1 MVLHHMYASTSNGL
15 SCIWRMINTD
25 DHDCDEWS
33 ANAEDKQLSPAY
45 HWCHWGPISATLI
58 VVIIGLSTSIVHVS
72 WWDITTFSGALDFML
87 FLFWNYMVLRYMYLA
102 CMLGPGFSKIG
113 WHPEEDE
120 HWKYFRYCYR
130 CRRCVLLMDHHCPW
144 INNCVGQRNQIYF
157 VKFLFFAIVGSAH
170 AAIVL
175 TSCLYKVIFAFVLLS
190 NSENEQR
197 QHLQHLPELPI
208 DSIYLFIFSVLAVG
222 LAYGVVIAVGILLIV
237 QLRSVYLDRT
247 GIESLKRK

>member
-1 MVLHHMYASTSNGL
+1 
-15 SCIWRMINTD
+15 
-25 DHDCDEWS
+25 
-33 ANAEDKQLSPAY
+33 
-45 HWCHWGPISATLI
+45 
-58 VVIIGLSTSIVHVS
+58 
-72 WWDITTFSGALDFML
+72 ML

-120 HWKYFRYCYR
+120 DWKYFRYCYRCLAFKAPRVHHCSR

-175 TSCLYKVIFAFVLLS
+175 TSCLYKVIFAFMLLS
-190 NSENEQR
+190 NSENEQQR

-208 DSIYLFIFSVLAVG
+208 ASIYLFICSVLAVG

-247 GIESLKRK
+247 GIESLKNK